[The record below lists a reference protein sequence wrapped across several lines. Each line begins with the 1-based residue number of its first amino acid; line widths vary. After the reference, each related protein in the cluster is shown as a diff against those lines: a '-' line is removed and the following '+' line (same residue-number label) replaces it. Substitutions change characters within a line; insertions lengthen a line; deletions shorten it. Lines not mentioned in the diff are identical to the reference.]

1 MIPVASSLWV
11 VPSPLIWNGL
21 LANLQRGI
29 MATLSI
35 RNWAEFQ
42 HYKNRCPPWIKLHR
56 GLLDNIEYHNLSPES
71 AKFLPLIWLLASEND
86 GIVPPVDKTAFRLRI
101 SVPDCEKIF
110 TELPAADFFADEA
123 QAEHA
128 ESSLTP
134 SQRKAQMNGFG
145 SRHISDQVKREVWI
159 RDGGKCMICSSTQD
173 VEYDHIMPIS
183 KGGNSDKS
191 NLQLLCL
198 PCNRSKRTKV
208 GKPAEQVA
216 TQNQQYSYDRHSLE
230 GETERELELE
240 LEIEAALPSASPQ
253 PLTVVSK
260 RGSRIQSTWKASE
273 EMIQFCRTE
282 RPDLNPLAVEAE
294 FLDYWSAQP
303 GQRGVKLDWD
313 ATWRN
318 WVRRQR
324 AGPKPNGQ
332 SKTMQALDNIERQA
346 RQ

>member
-1 MIPVASSLWV
+1 
-11 VPSPLIWNGL
+11 
-21 LANLQRGI
+21 

-71 AKFLPLIWLLASEND
+71 AKFLPLIWL
-86 GIVPPVDKTAFRLRI
+86 
-101 SVPDCEKIF
+101 
-110 TELPAADFFADEA
+110 
-123 QAEHA
+123 
-128 ESSLTP
+128 
-134 SQRKAQMNGFG
+134 
-145 SRHISDQVKREVWI
+145 
-159 RDGGKCMICSSTQD
+159 
-173 VEYDHIMPIS
+173 IMPIS